1 MSRTV
6 LHRLFSFDETRPM
19 HLTVRQMEVIRA
31 VNRHGSVG
39 EAAGALGVSQPAV
52 SLMLHECAQAAG
64 FPFFVRKRGRL
75 QATPETRDIMG
86 ELDRIF
92 DGIAHVNRRLADM
105 RTQTR
110 GTVQIATVLTLAEN
124 LLAPTCTAFHQHWPQ
139 IQIEVITTDNATIA
153 DSVFQERVDFGLVLS
168 PLIRDERVIDGRLTD
183 LCEADLVCVMPDR
196 HPLARLPVVR
206 PQDLAPY
213 PLISF
218 NADLPLGALIEQSY
232 RLAGIARRVAMK
244 VTQTTMA
251 YALVRAN
258 MGVAVVD
265 PFYLPGG
272 GIDNQG
278 LITVPYAPRI
288 AVKAQL
294 LLPNN
299 TALSRPA
306 RAFVTTLVET
316 AQTLKKRLSANPGFP

>member
-1 MSRTV
+1 
-6 LHRLFSFDETRPM
+6 M

-31 VNRHGSVG
+31 VSRHGSVA
-39 EAAGALGVSQPAV
+39 EAAAALGVSQPAV

-75 QATPETRDIMG
+75 QASAETREILG

-92 DGIAHVNRRLADM
+92 DGIAYVNRQVADL
-105 RTQTR
+105 RTQAR
-110 GTVQIATVLTLAEN
+110 GTIRIATVLTLAEN
-124 LLAPTCTAFHQHWPQ
+124 LLAPACIAYRRHWPH
-139 IQIEVITTDNATIA
+139 IQIEVITTDNVSIA
-153 DSVFQERVDFGLVLS
+153 EGVFQERVDFGLVLA
-168 PLIRDERVIDGRLTD
+168 PLIHDERVIEGRLVD
-183 LCEADLVCVMPDR
+183 LCEADLVCVMPER
-196 HPLARLPVVR
+196 HPLARLAQVR

-232 RLAGIARRVAMK
+232 RLAGIPRRVAMK

-265 PFYLPGG
+265 PFYLLGD
-272 GIDNQG
+272 GIDKQG
-278 LITVPYAPRI
+278 LRTVPFAPCI

-294 LLPNN
+294 LLPSN
-299 TALSRPA
+299 TALSRQTQ
-306 RAFVTTLVET
+306 RFVSVLSDT
-316 AQTLKKRLSANPGFP
+316 AAALKTRVPNHAEKPR

>member
-1 MSRTV
+1 MR
-6 LHRLFSFDETRPM
+6 
-19 HLTVRQMEVIRA
+19 LTVRQMEVIRA
-31 VNRHGSVG
+31 VSRHGSVN

-64 FPFFVRKRGRL
+64 FPFFVKKRGRL
-75 QATPETRDIMG
+75 QTTPETREILG

-92 DGIAHVNRRLADM
+92 DGIAHVNRQVADM
-105 RTQTR
+105 RTQAK
-110 GTVQIATVLTLAEN
+110 GTIRIATVLTLAEN
-124 LLAPTCTAFHQHWPQ
+124 LLAPTCTAFRQHWPQ
-139 IQIEVITTDNATIA
+139 VQIEAITTDNVSIA
-153 DSVFQERVDFGLVLS
+153 ESVFQERVDFGLVLA
-168 PLIRDERVIDGRLTD
+168 PLTKDERAIDARLTD
-183 LCEADLVCVMPDR
+183 LCEADLVCVMPSS
-196 HPLARLPVVR
+196 HPLAAQPVVR

-232 RLAGIARRVAMK
+232 RVAGIARRVAVK

-265 PFYLPGG
+265 PFYLLGG
-272 GIDNQG
+272 SIDSQG
-278 LITVPYAPRI
+278 LTTVPYAPRI
-288 AVKAQL
+288 PVKAQL

-299 TALSRPA
+299 TALSRSA
-306 RAFVTTLVET
+306 RAFVAALSETTL
-316 AQTLKKRLSANPGFP
+316 ALQQRLSTKTTRTLPP